1 MVEQGYRYDLEVV
14 DRKEGGVGEFRKM
27 MEAQRETGG
36 FLPEKDWES
45 ERGMD
50 DIQDALEEEIEKE
63 WVGRVP
69 DHLKHQSMAVRPL
82 TFGAWMFEAVAELV
96 APSVPALPPAR
107 STQFPPTDNLTP
119 IPNRRRRPSSID
131 ILSPTS
137 PQAAHTL
144 TSRRF
149 SLQYSPTSPTSR
161 TAFDEDAEEVFE
173 KEKQAIEK
181 SGVSARLGRGA
192 STRNGREVVR
202 ARWDKPLTNVKVQKR
217 DKEVI
222 VDSDEQLPSIWSI
235 MRSIYP
241 SVPRKFLVSFGLVTC
256 CLSGAMTPIFS
267 FLLSRLLFEVSI
279 GAQDVS
285 TINKFGGILVGI
297 AAIDGI
303 LLGTK
308 YFIMETCGMSWV
320 TRIRSTALYNVI
332 VQDKKWFDR
341 PENAASSMVQVL
353 VKDGEDAR
361 DLVAVVW
368 GQCCVVFSMLCVG
381 LVWAFIRGWQVTLV
395 GVGLAPVFAAC
406 MAVQSRLVTKCEVR
420 NKRAREEVAKGYYEV
435 GIHSFFIGLV
445 LIGDKDPFEHSWDS
459 LHGLRRHLPLP
470 LRLGNRQSAHHWR
483 SRCLCRRVYPWPRQ
497 CTHLPG

>member
-1 MVEQGYRYDLEVV
+1 VYVLKAGQVVEQGYRYDLEVV

-36 FLPEKDWES
+36 FLPEKDCES
-45 ERGMD
+45 DRGMD
-50 DIQDALEEEIEKE
+50 DIQDALDEETEKE

-96 APSVPALPPAR
+96 APSVPSLPHSS
-107 STQFPPTDNLTP
+107 STQFPPNDNFTP
-119 IPNRRRRPSSID
+119 ILDRRRRPSSID
-131 ILSPTS
+131 IPSPTS
-137 PQAAHTL
+137 PQAAHTI
-144 TSRRF
+144 TSRRL

-173 KEKQAIEK
+173 KEKQTIEK
-181 SGVSARLGRGA
+181 SGVTARLGRGP
-192 STRNGREVVR
+192 SSRNGREVVR
-202 ARWDKPLTNVKVQKR
+202 ARWDADKFAPLTNVKVQKR

-222 VDSDEQLPSIWSI
+222 IDSDEQCPSIWGV

-241 SVPRKFLVSFGLVTC
+241 SVPRKPLIFSGLVTC

-308 YFIMETCGMSWV
+308 YFVMEICGMSWV

-341 PENAASSMVQVL
+341 PENAASRMVQVL

-406 MAVQSRLVTKCEVR
+406 MAVQSRLVAKCEVR

-435 GIHSFFIGLV
+435 GIDSFLF
-445 LIGDKDPFEHSWDS
+445 H
-459 LHGLRRHLPLP
+459 
-470 LRLGNRQSAHHWR
+470 
-483 SRCLCRRVYPWPRQ
+483 
-497 CTHLPG
+497 